1 MAVYRLSPMAADD
14 LDEIYEYSIL
24 NFGLDQA
31 QTYLLGLQS
40 QFQILAEHPMYG
52 RPAPHLAPD
61 LRRSE
66 YQSHV
71 IFYQPDE
78 AGVLIVR
85 VLHATMDPG
94 QHI

>member
-1 MAVYRLSPMAADD
+1 M
-14 LDEIYEYSIL
+14 
-24 NFGLDQA
+24 
-31 QTYLLGLQS
+31 
-40 QFQILAEHPMYG
+40 LAESPIYG
-52 RPAPHLAPD
+52 RPAPQLAPD

-71 IFYQPDE
+71 IFYQPAD

-85 VLHATMDPG
+85 VLHAHMDPS